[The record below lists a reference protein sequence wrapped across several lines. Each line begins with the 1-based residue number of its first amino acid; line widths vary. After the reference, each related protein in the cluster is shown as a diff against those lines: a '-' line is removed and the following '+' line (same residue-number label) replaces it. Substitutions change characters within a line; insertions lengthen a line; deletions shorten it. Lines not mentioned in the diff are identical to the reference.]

1 MYKNAN
7 CKCGVKFYSYAM
19 WINKNMCICRK
30 CGEDITKRC
39 QVKKPIIVK
48 KPIEVT
54 KHLYYKIKG
63 RKLIPRNKYI

>member
-19 WINKNMCICRK
+19 WIDKNMCICRK
-30 CGEDITKRC
+30 CGEDITKMV
-39 QVKKPIIVK
+39 QEKKKYK

-54 KHLYYKIKG
+54 KYLYYKIKG
-63 RKLIPRNKYI
+63 RKVKPRNKYV

>member
-1 MYKNAN
+1 MYKNAK
-7 CKCGVKFYSYAM
+7 CKCGAIFYSYAM
-19 WINKNMCICRK
+19 WINKNMCICKK
-30 CGEDITKRC
+30 CGEDITKVV
-39 QVKKPIIVK
+39 QEKKQSK